1 MERRVVVPWT
11 ILPLI
16 ATIEMP
22 PKKSS
27 TKATAVESGSN
38 SEGED
43 MAQTRQQPEL
53 SDSLMTILQFL
64 EKRDEGKEER
74 RCAEEDRRR
83 EEEER
88 KEALRQHMYR
98 EEAEER
104 ERKLLALLDSKE
116 KAHQKHELNLL
127 EKNKKLKSVPTWKD
141 NDTPADFLRR
151 FEQVMKC
158 NGEPKNIGLG
168 PCPCT

>member
-1 MERRVVVPWT
+1 MERRVVVPRT

-74 RCAEEDRRR
+74 RRAEED
-83 EEEER
+83 
-88 KEALRQHMYR
+88 
-98 EEAEER
+98 
-104 ERKLLALLDSKE
+104 
-116 KAHQKHELNLL
+116 
-127 EKNKKLKSVPTWKD
+127 
-141 NDTPADFLRR
+141 
-151 FEQVMKC
+151 
-158 NGEPKNIGLG
+158 
-168 PCPCT
+168 